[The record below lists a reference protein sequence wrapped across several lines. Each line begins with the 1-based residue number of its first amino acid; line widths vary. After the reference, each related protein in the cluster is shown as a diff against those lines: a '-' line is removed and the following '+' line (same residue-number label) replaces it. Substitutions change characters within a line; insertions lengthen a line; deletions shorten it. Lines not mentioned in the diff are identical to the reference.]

1 MFTLTIVTP
10 EKIFYEGDVS
20 SLILPGGEGYLG
32 VLTDHAPLIISIKPG
47 KLTVRDQEQKMMTMA
62 VSFGFFEITSN
73 HATLLVD
80 SAEYASEID
89 MERAREALAR
99 AKQRLADKAGDIDI
113 PRAERSMARARNRIS
128 VASSAT
134 A

>member
-32 VLTDHAPLIISIKPG
+32 VLTDHAPLITSIKPG
-47 KLTVRDQEQKMMTMA
+47 KLTVRDKEQKMMTMA

-89 MERAREALAR
+89 MERARKALAR

-113 PRAERSMARARNRIS
+113 PRAKRSMARARNRIS

>member
-1 MFTLTIVTP
+1 
-10 EKIFYEGDVS
+10 
-20 SLILPGGEGYLG
+20 
-32 VLTDHAPLIISIKPG
+32 
-47 KLTVRDQEQKMMTMA
+47 MMTMA

-89 MERAREALAR
+89 MERARKALAR